1 MDKRFKLYLYDGAGR
16 GKSEY
21 FDHLEELMAVAT
33 KFVDGNAEM
42 TSQFEAYDNGKEISH
57 NVGMFIMESI
67 TNPPEPIEREV
78 RIKFS
83 ASVYIKGKTMREIR
97 EKWENCTLLPTDGTE
112 DGDVFY
118 EFDERLLV
126 EDAETYEDLSKEFD
140 DYQDLMYEV

>member
-1 MDKRFKLYLYDGAGR
+1 MFG
-16 GKSEY
+16 
-21 FDHLEELMAVAT
+21 LEEEAVDISRITTDDLVYLVETLSA
-33 KFVDGNAEM
+33 NMNPAEP
-42 TSQFEAYDNGKEISH
+42 
-57 NVGMFIMESI
+57 V
-67 TNPPEPIEREV
+67 EREV

-97 EKWENCTLLPTDGTE
+97 EKWENCTLLPTDETE

-140 DYQDLMYEV
+140 DYQDLMYER

>member
-1 MDKRFKLYLYDGAGR
+1 MSKRFKLYLYDGAGK

-21 FDHLEELMAVAT
+21 FDHLEDLMAVAT
-33 KFVDGNAEM
+33 EFVDGNAEM
-42 TSQFEAYDNGKEISH
+42 ASQFDAYDNGKEITH
-57 NVGMFIMESI
+57 NVGVFIMESI
-67 TNPPEPIEREV
+67 TNPTEPIEREV

-97 EKWENCTLLPTDGTE
+97 EKWENCTLLSEDTD
-112 DGDVFY
+112 DVFH

-140 DYQDLMYEV
+140 DYQDLMYER